1 MNVSQYKKIFIFGGP
16 AVGKT
21 TFAKKLSYK
30 TGYQLISID
39 EIMYKNNVK
48 QKETKMK
55 QSLKKKIVGN
65 QTWIVEGST
74 IGWSD
79 ILFKEADLVIVIRS
93 SRFKCLYRIVR
104 RHLKFKEKKF
114 SLYSTV
120 RLCVTIM
127 PEYNKKYIINYPIEA
142 GARNILE
149 VDSTSFT
156 KLHNIF
162 SNEEKNKA
170 N

>member
-1 MNVSQYKKIFIFGGP
+1 MNISQYKKIFIFGGP

-21 TFAKKLSYK
+21 TFAKKLSDK

-48 QKETKMK
+48 QQETKMK
-55 QSLKKKIVGN
+55 RGLKKKLVGN

-79 ILFKEADLVIVIRS
+79 VLFKEADLVIIMRS
-93 SRFKCLYRIVR
+93 SRIRCFYRIIK
-104 RHLKFKEKKF
+104 RHFKEKKF
-114 SLYSTV
+114 SLFSTL
-120 RLCVTIM
+120 RLCIKIM
-127 PEYNKKYIINYPIEA
+127 PEYNKEYIIKYPKKV

-149 VDSTSFT
+149 IDSNSFA
-156 KLHNIF
+156 LLENIF
-162 SNEEKNKA
+162 KYEEKV
-170 N
+170 